1 MLKLFGLEGEPSL
14 ARLALIVRGADTAR
28 PDLAPEA
35 AGLHAISLGLS
46 ALAGD
51 DDHGMIAKAFNIY
64 DGLFAYIRFA
74 RAGTS
79 QLAGQGGMTGMT
91 TIDQTAPAQ
100 AAAPTFNEAFKVWF
114 KIGCLSFG
122 GPAGQIAMMHRVLVD
137 EKKWIDE
144 PRFLHALNFSMLTP
158 GPEAQKLATYIGW
171 LLHGVRGG
179 LVAGILFVVPGALV
193 MLGLSLLYA
202 LGRGVPVIDGAL
214 FGIKAA
220 VLVIVVEALIRIG
233 RRALKTSFV
242 VRHCRRCLCR
252 HLLFRV
258 AVSDHRD
265 RRGTGRLPCARSSPA
280 LLNLKDDV
288 GALAPPVPDRW
299 RRAATAAVV
308 GLAAWWAPVVLA
320 IAVLGSNHVLV
331 SVGLFFSKLA
341 VVSFGGAYALLAY
354 MAQQAVETHH
364 WMTAP
369 EMVDGLGLAETTPG
383 PLILVTQFVGFLA
396 GFRDAAPFPPVAAG
410 ILAAVMTT
418 WVTFTPSMLW
428 VFVGAPFV
436 EQLRSNKLL
445 SGALAAI
452 TAAVV
457 GVILNLTVW
466 FALHVLFGQVT
477 ERHTGF
483 LRWYSFDP
491 LGLDLKTLAL
501 AVIAGVLAFRFHR
514 SLIEVVAVM
523 AALGVA
529 VRLVLGP

>member
-1 MLKLFGLEGEPSL
+1 
-14 ARLALIVRGADTAR
+14 
-28 PDLAPEA
+28 
-35 AGLHAISLGLS
+35 
-46 ALAGD
+46 
-51 DDHGMIAKAFNIY
+51 
-64 DGLFAYIRFA
+64 
-74 RAGTS
+74 
-79 QLAGQGGMTGMT
+79 MT
-91 TIDQTAPAQ
+91 TVEKVPSDAIV
-100 AAAPTFNEAFKVWF
+100 APTFSEFFRVWL
-114 KIGCLSFG
+114 KIGCINFG
-122 GPAGQIAMMHRVLVD
+122 GPAGQIAMMHRIVVD

-179 LVAGILFVVPGALV
+179 LTAGILFVLPGALV

-202 LGRGVPVIDGAL
+202 LGRGYSVIDGAL

-233 RRALKTSFV
+233 KRALKTSLLLGIAGAAFV
-242 VRHCRRCLCR
+242 GIFFL
-252 HLLFRV
+252 
-258 AVSDHRD
+258 A
-265 RRGTGRLPCARSSPA
+265 LPFPIIIIAAALIGFLAAQSSPG
-280 LLNLKDDV
+280 LLGLKDDV
-288 GALAPPVPDRW
+288 GALVPPAPDRW
-299 RRAATAAVV
+299 RQAAIAAVV
-308 GLAAWWAPVVLA
+308 GLVVWWAPVALA
-320 IAVLGSNHVLV
+320 VAVFGLNHVLV
-331 SVGLFFSKLA
+331 SVGMFFSKLA

-396 GFRDAAPFPPVAAG
+396 GFRDAAPFSPVVAG
-410 ILAAVMTT
+410 ILAAAMTT

-436 EQLRSNKLL
+436 EQLRANKRL

-466 FALHVLFGQVT
+466 FALHVLFGKVT
-477 ERHTGF
+477 EQHFGW
-483 LRWYSFDP
+483 LRWYAFDP
-491 LGLDLKTLAL
+491 LALDLKATAL
-501 AVIAGVLAFRFHR
+501 AVIAGVLALVLHR
-514 SLIEVVAVM
+514 GLIEVVLVM
-523 AALGVA
+523 AALGIA
-529 VRLVLGP
+529 TRLVFGA